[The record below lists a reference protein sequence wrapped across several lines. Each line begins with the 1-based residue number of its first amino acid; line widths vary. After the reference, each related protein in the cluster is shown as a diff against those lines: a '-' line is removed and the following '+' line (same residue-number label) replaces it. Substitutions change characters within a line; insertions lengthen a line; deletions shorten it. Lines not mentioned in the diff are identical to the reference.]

1 MNNSDFKKKDF
12 RGYKQAIVPKID
24 EGLVRT
30 NSNTPCGEYIRRYW
44 HPISLTSD
52 VSETPKELRI
62 LGEDLVIFK
71 TTKGNIGLVHKACPH
86 RRASMV
92 YGKTE
97 ERGIRCCYHG
107 WLFSPDG
114 KILETPGE
122 DPNSKSAARLRE
134 TFKLGAYPVIEF
146 NGLVFSY
153 LGPMSKIPDFPHY
166 DAFEISGNTTSPYR
180 IDYNCN
186 WIQVLDAIMDP
197 VHTSFLHGQSSGVQ
211 FSEGFAEVGEIDF
224 YERGIQY
231 LGCNTRRINDNVW
244 IRVNE
249 LILPNFTQA
258 GAAFAADGTKSRYF
272 GRSSFT
278 RWVVPVDDYHCVAL
292 AWANFGERGDP
303 IEYNNQEGFEKIEAG
318 EIVNRTLEEK
328 QKNPGD
334 AEAVEGMGSISSH
347 KGEHLMPT
355 DKGVMI
361 YRRRIKNL
369 IKSLEE
375 GQEPPQ
381 PQKIKGEAIRTNG
394 QDTVLRAPKRNKNDR
409 EFVKLICSSVIEMQF
424 DSEDMPLKERD
435 DSIIKNLQEMEERG
449 NFER

>member
-1 MNNSDFKKKDF
+1 MSFIKKDF
-12 RGYKQAIVPKID
+12 RGYNQAIVPKID
-24 EGLVRT
+24 ESLART
-30 NSNTPCGEYIRRYW
+30 NSKTACGEYFRRYW
-44 HPISLTSD
+44 HPVALTSE
-52 VSETPKELRI
+52 VSETPREIRI

-114 KILETPGE
+114 EILETPGE
-122 DPNSKSAARLRE
+122 DPNSQSAKKLRK
-134 TFKLGAYPVIEF
+134 TFKLGAYPIIEF

-153 LGPMSKIPDFPHY
+153 LGPMDKIPDFPHY
-166 DAFEISGNTTSPYR
+166 DAFEIPGNTTRPYR
-180 IDYNCN
+180 IDYKCN
-186 WIQVLDAIMDP
+186 WVQVLDAIMDP
-197 VHTSFLHGQSSGVQ
+197 VHTSFLHGQSSGIQ

-244 IRVNE
+244 VRVNE

-278 RWVVPVDDYHCVAL
+278 RWVVPVDDHHCIAL

-303 IEYNNQEGFEKIEAG
+303 LEYNNQEGCERIEAG
-318 EIVNRTLEEK
+318 EIMNRTFDEK
-328 QKNPGD
+328 QKSPGD
-334 AEAVEGMGSISSH
+334 AEAVEGMGSISAH

-355 DKGVMI
+355 DHGIMI
-361 YRRRIKNL
+361 YRRRIRKL
-369 IKSLEE
+369 IKTLEE
-375 GQEPPQ
+375 GKEPPQ
-381 PQKIKGEAIRTNG
+381 PYQKKGDTIKTNG
-394 QDTVLRAPKRNKNDR
+394 QDTILRVPKRNKNDR
-409 EFVKLICSSVIEMQF
+409 SFIKSIGSAVMKMQF
-424 DSEDMPLKERD
+424 SFEKMSIKERD
-435 DSIIKNLQEMEERG
+435 KNIINNLSEMEKNG
-449 NFER
+449 LF